1 MKNTIKELKLFII
14 LWLTQ
19 SFSTLGSSMTGFALV
34 IWVYNG
40 SGSALKTAL
49 LTICSYAPY
58 VVMSIFA
65 GAISDKWN
73 KKTVMLVCDS
83 FAALCTVAVFVLL
96 KSGNLQVQHLY
107 ILNAL
112 NGLMNTIQQPAS
124 DVAVTL
130 LTPEKYYQKT
140 SGMRSLSNS
149 LVTILTPVFA
159 AAVVAFAGIEAV
171 IAFDL
176 LTFSAAFLS
185 LLFLIP
191 LPQAA
196 GGKAKELADGKKED
210 ADEKQN
216 GEEEAG
222 GKPDG
227 SLWQTARAG
236 MDYLR
241 ANKGILWLM
250 LFLAAINFV
259 ASVYEA
265 ALPAMILSK
274 ENEKVLGAVN
284 TCVGIAT
291 LAGSVAA
298 TFLKAPKS
306 RVRVICNC
314 LLFSMCT
321 ENFMLAFGKTP
332 ALWCIGA
339 LLGWLFIPLM
349 NANMDVVFR
358 MAIPVKM
365 QGRVYSVRN
374 TLQFFTIPLGYFCGG
389 LLVDRVFE
397 PWMAAVPQNGILA
410 ALFGSGK
417 GSGAAF
423 LFFVAGI
430 AGVAVCLIFRR
441 VKYIREM
448 W

>member
-19 SFSTLGSSMTGFALV
+19 SFSALGSAMTNFALV
-34 IWVYNG
+34 IWVYND
-40 SGSALKTAL
+40 SGSALTTAL

-73 KKTVMLVCDS
+73 KKTIMLVCDS
-83 FAALCTVAVFVLL
+83 FAALCTVAVFALL
-96 KSGNLQVQHLY
+96 KTGNLQVWHLY

-124 DVAVTL
+124 DVATTL
-130 LTPEKYYQKT
+130 LTPEKYYQTT
-140 SGMRSLSNS
+140 SGMRSFSNS

-159 AAVVAFAGIEAV
+159 TTVVAFAGIEAV

-185 LLFLIP
+185 LLFLVPI
-191 LPQAA
+191 PQA
-196 GGKAKELADGKKED
+196 GKKEEQ
-210 ADEKQN
+210 ADSVLQE
-216 GEEEAG
+216 
-222 GKPDG
+222 
-227 SLWQTARAG
+227 SIWQTAKG
-236 MDYLR
+236 GIDYLKE
-241 ANKGILWLM
+241 NKGILWLM

-259 ASVYEA
+259 ASVYDA

-274 ENEKVLGAVN
+274 ENEKVLGVVN
-284 TCVGIAT
+284 ACVGIAT
-291 LAGSVAA
+291 LAGSVIA
-298 TFLKAPKS
+298 TLLPAPKS

-314 LLFSMCT
+314 LLISMST
-321 ENFMLAFGKTP
+321 ENFMLAFGKSP
-332 ALWCIGA
+332 VIWCIGA
-339 LLGWLFIPLM
+339 VLGWLVIPLM

-358 MAIPVKM
+358 TKIPTDM

-374 TLQFFTIPLGYFCGG
+374 TLQFFTIPLGYFMGG

-397 PWMAAVPQNGILA
+397 PLMAAVPQDGILTG
-410 ALFGSGK
+410 LFGSGK

-430 AGVAVCLIFRR
+430 VGVAVCLVFRR
-441 VKYIREM
+441 VKHIREM